1 VLPRLQRERYDND
14 KDKNKNHEGRDRKS
28 AFGFALNEAK
38 DFEEKTVA
46 IGRHAGLRWY
56 WVSLPVLGALSGS

>member
-1 VLPRLQRERYDND
+1 MLPRLQRERYDND
-14 KDKNKNHEGRDRKS
+14 KDKNHEGRDRKS

-46 IGRHAGLRWY
+46 IGRHAGLRCTGLASQY
-56 WVSLPVLGALSGS
+56 SGPRVGAN